1 MEAKER
7 NVEAWMIV
15 LLINVNDYLPSDD
28 LPFPLFCC
36 LASSRHAKPEELKW
50 APPDPLQF
58 FFCCLFMLCTSATNQ
73 QRGICKTLPDSP
85 IADLLKDSKHRVT
98 LLRNTLSENQE
109 MAALWALM
117 FYFQA
122 YKPNHHTIW
131 HKYTCYCVPSWNL
144 VCCTRYNM
152 GIAVIS
158 SYTIIINIVD

>member
-1 MEAKER
+1 MITCLVMIYHSLSSAVWHHHSMPNPRNWNER
-7 NVEAWMIV
+7 
-15 LLINVNDYLPSDD
+15 LLTRS
-28 LPFPLFCC
+28 F
-36 LASSRHAKPEELKW
+36 
-50 APPDPLQF
+50 F

-144 VCCTRYNM
+144 VYCTRYNM

-158 SYTIIINIVD
+158 SYTIIIIVD